1 MVVTDPPTPPACT
14 GETEGELR
22 EKLAAYFLSA
32 PPLDRQDDE
41 QKRRHKAALRRLLRL
56 ENRSI
61 LQAAGLPRPLSQ
73 GDLAVLLR
81 ALLDACLQT
90 LGAARQ
96 RDSAVPL
103 MSVQI
108 AEGFPLREAAGFEPR
123 LVQAG
128 VVGLLRAACRANPA
142 DLVAVSLSAG
152 TEAFILTVTGERPP
166 AEAEALAV
174 AEETARLHKG
184 GLAVCS
190 GTVGLSLSTSLP
202 RDAGLYVAPTPTQ
215 LLRDTLSAV
224 QVGLYSS
231 LG

>member
-1 MVVTDPPTPPACT
+1 MVRRKQPKHFKQSPPLLTDFSPP
-14 GETEGELR
+14 ELWDSYR
-22 EKLAAYFLSA
+22 ALYTRLLLPTQVKEQRAVAVAGVRPGAAHAVVCANLAAVAS
-32 PPLDRQDDE
+32 
-41 QKRRHKAALRRLLRL
+41 
-56 ENRSI
+56 RSE
-61 LQAAGLPRPLSQ
+61 R
-73 GDLAVLLR
+73 VLLV
-81 ALLDACLQT
+81 DACLQT

-202 RDAGLYVAPTPTQ
+202 GDAGLYVAPTPTQ

>member
-61 LQAAGLPRPLSQ
+61 LQAAGLPRP
-73 GDLAVLLR
+73 
-81 ALLDACLQT
+81 LQT

-202 RDAGLYVAPTPTQ
+202 GDAGLYVAPTPTQ

>member
-1 MVVTDPPTPPACT
+1 MVVTDPPAPPACT

-81 ALLDACLQT
+81 A
-90 LGAARQ
+90 
-96 RDSAVPL
+96 
-103 MSVQI
+103 
-108 AEGFPLREAAGFEPR
+108 
-123 LVQAG
+123 
-128 VVGLLRAACRANPA
+128 ACRANAA

-202 RDAGLYVAPTPTQ
+202 GDAGLYVAPTPTQ

>member
-152 TEAFILTVTGERPP
+152 TEAVILTGTGERPP

-202 RDAGLYVAPTPTQ
+202 GDAGLYVAPTPTQ

>member
-1 MVVTDPPTPPACT
+1 M
-14 GETEGELR
+14 
-22 EKLAAYFLSA
+22 
-32 PPLDRQDDE
+32 
-41 QKRRHKAALRRLLRL
+41 
-56 ENRSI
+56 
-61 LQAAGLPRPLSQ
+61 
-73 GDLAVLLR
+73 LLR

-128 VVGLLRAACRANPA
+128 VVGLLRAACRANAA

-202 RDAGLYVAPTPTQ
+202 GDAGLYVAPTPTQ

>member
-1 MVVTDPPTPPACT
+1 MVTDPPVRSP
-14 GETEGELR
+14 ETEGDIR

-32 PPLDRQDDE
+32 PPLERQDTE
-41 QKRRHKAALRRLLRL
+41 QKRRHKEALRRLLQL

-61 LQAAGLPRPLSQ
+61 LQAAGMPRPLSQ
-73 GDLAVLLR
+73 GDLAALLR

-96 RDSAVPL
+96 RDGAVPL
-103 MSVQI
+103 MTLRIV
-108 AEGFPLREAAGFEPR
+108 EGFPQRETAGFEPR
-123 LVQAG
+123 LIQAS
-128 VVGLLRAACRANPA
+128 VVGLLRAACKANPA

-152 TEAFILTVTGERPP
+152 LESFILTVTGENPP

-174 AEETARLHKG
+174 AKETARLHKG
-184 GLAVCS
+184 SLAVCS

-202 RDAGLYVAPTPTQ
+202 GDAGLYVAPTPTQ
-215 LLRDTLSAV
+215 LLRDSLSAV

>member
-1 MVVTDPPTPPACT
+1 MVVTDPPAPPACT

-128 VVGLLRAACRANPA
+128 VVGLLRAACRANAA
-142 DLVAVSLSAG
+142 DLVAVSLSAV

-202 RDAGLYVAPTPTQ
+202 GDAGLYVAPTPTQ